1 MSSRPVF
8 RVLAPLA
15 LAAAAVTAVDAS
27 AFAAPANHTTLHAA
41 FTTDTAARAHLAA
54 SNKLGP
60 QLGSC
65 SGPYGDFEFFCQFL
79 TPTSLFVLCG
89 DDELLEGTFPAGI
102 YTITGY
108 CPGGVYEWAT
118 S

>member
-1 MSSRPVF
+1 MISRSVL

-15 LAAAAVTAVDAS
+15 LATAAVTTVGAT
-27 AFAAPANHTTLHAA
+27 AFAAPTNHTTLHA
-41 FTTDTAARAHLAA
+41 TTDQTAREHLAA
-54 SNKLGP
+54 SSKLSP

-65 SGPYGDFEFFCQFL
+65 SGPYGNFEFFCQFL
-79 TPTSLFVLCG
+79 TTTSLFVLCG
-89 DDELLEGTFPAGI
+89 DGELLEGTFPAGL

>member
-1 MSSRPVF
+1 MLSRTVL

-15 LAAAAVTAVDAS
+15 LATAAITTVGAS
-27 AFAAPANHTTLHAA
+27 AFAAPVNHTTLRAA
-41 FTTDTAARAHLAA
+41 PTNDRTAREHLAA
-54 SNKLGP
+54 SSKLAP

-65 SGPYGDFEFFCQFL
+65 SGPYGNFAFYCQFL

-89 DDELLEGTFPAGI
+89 DGELLEGTFPAGL

-108 CPGGVYEWAT
+108 CPWGVYEWAT

>member
-1 MSSRPVF
+1 MLSRPVL

-15 LAAAAVTAVDAS
+15 LATAAVTAVGAS
-27 AFAAPANHTTLHAA
+27 AFAAPANHTTLHV
-41 FTTDTAARAHLAA
+41 TTDRTAREHLAA
-54 SNKLGP
+54 SSTVGP